1 MHTEDAPLYHRAQF
15 PLTRESAHAFGPT
28 TALIEALVITTSIRM
43 LSAEMFSERLRS
55 ILCCGLSLVC
65 LEQWCDMKCD
75 TIPDL
80 EKFLKIQEQA
90 LGESSAEVATTA
102 SKLAQLYAGAE
113 RFDEAERLLK
123 RALDIRQN
131 LVGFHQDDVEKTRQS
146 LEQLKQL
153 RVSGKPVQPV
163 KSVLSTGASA
173 AHSTSK
179 VVVPPV
185 PVAAAP
191 PQQKSLRPSISGTRF
206 GAIAES
212 SSPRPTFSNT
222 KTVEDAIKETELELE
237 LLKQMVGADH
247 TSVADLLTKLADLYC
262 RLRMYSK
269 MEPVLVDA
277 LKIREAAC
285 GSDHPSV
292 STELKNLARLYL
304 VQERFALAE
313 PLFKRALAIREKA
326 YGRMH
331 PRVADIE
338 EQYAL
343 LLRKTNRAFLAET
356 LDQHVNAIRAQ
367 HIGDAG
373 NSRNTSFSNGPGN
386 R

>member
-1 MHTEDAPLYHRAQF
+1 
-15 PLTRESAHAFGPT
+15 
-28 TALIEALVITTSIRM
+28 
-43 LSAEMFSERLRS
+43 
-55 ILCCGLSLVC
+55 
-65 LEQWCDMKCD
+65 MKCD

-102 SKLAQLYAGAE
+102 SKLAELYIGAE

-123 RALDIRQN
+123 RALSIRQN
-131 LVGFHQDDVEKTRQS
+131 LVGFHHNDVEKTRQC
-146 LEQLKQL
+146 LEKLNQL
-153 RVSGKPVQPV
+153 RHAGKPLPKSRSVSQSLPPGAV
-163 KSVLSTGASA
+163 KIVPPGVPATAIQSSSSSAPASA
-173 AHSTSK
+173 AASPTSTPSSS
-179 VVVPPV
+179 
-185 PVAAAP
+185 ATSSSSSSSSRR
-191 PQQKSLRPSISGTRF
+191 QSISGTRY
-206 GAIAES
+206 GAMPES
-212 SSPRPTFSNT
+212 TSPRPTFSST
-222 KTVEDAIKETELELE
+222 KTIEDAIKETEIELE
-237 LLKQMVGADH
+237 LLKQMVGSDH
-247 TSVADLLTKLADLYC
+247 TSVADLLTRLADLYC

-285 GSDHPSV
+285 GSNHPSV

-343 LLRKTNRAFLAET
+343 LLRKTNRAYIAET

-367 HIGDAG
+367 HIADTGV
-373 NSRNTSFSNGPGN
+373 NRNTSLFNGPGN

>member
-1 MHTEDAPLYHRAQF
+1 M
-15 PLTRESAHAFGPT
+15 SG
-28 TALIEALVITTSIRM
+28 ALNNGAY
-43 LSAEMFSERLRS
+43 
-55 ILCCGLSLVC
+55 
-65 LEQWCDMKCD
+65 MKCD

-102 SKLAQLYAGAE
+102 SKLADLYALAE

-123 RALDIRQN
+123 RALTIQQN
-131 LVGFHQDDVEKTRQS
+131 LIGFHHDDVEKTLQS
-146 LEQLKQL
+146 LERLTALKSAGKQIPPQKSVAKSVD
-153 RVSGKPVQPV
+153 RTVKASQAAPRAQAAQTGKP
-163 KSVLSTGASA
+163 
-173 AHSTSK
+173 STS
-179 VVVPPV
+179 
-185 PVAAAP
+185 
-191 PQQKSLRPSISGTRF
+191 GTKF
-206 GAIAES
+206 GAMPEIS
-212 SSPRPTFSNT
+212 SARPTFNNS
-222 KTVEDAIKETELELE
+222 KTIEDAIKETELELE
-237 LLKQMVGADH
+237 LLKQMVGSDH
-247 TSVADLLTKLADLYC
+247 PSVADLLTKLADLYC
-262 RLRMYSK
+262 RLRMYSQ

-285 GSDHPSV
+285 GSAHPSV

-338 EQYAL
+338 EQYAH
-343 LLRKTNRAFLAET
+343 LLRKTNRAYLAET

-373 NSRNTSFSNGPGN
+373 SPRKTSLLNGPSSW
-386 R
+386 

>member
-1 MHTEDAPLYHRAQF
+1 
-15 PLTRESAHAFGPT
+15 
-28 TALIEALVITTSIRM
+28 
-43 LSAEMFSERLRS
+43 
-55 ILCCGLSLVC
+55 
-65 LEQWCDMKCD
+65 MKCD

-102 SKLAQLYAGAE
+102 SKLAELYVGAE

-123 RALDIRQN
+123 RALSIRQN
-131 LVGFHQDDVEKTRQS
+131 LVGFHHNDLEKTRQC
-146 LEQLKQL
+146 LEKLNQL
-153 RVSGKPVQPV
+153 RHAGKPLPKSRSVSQSLPPGAV
-163 KSVLSTGASA
+163 KIVPPGVPATAIQSSSSSSSAPASA
-173 AHSTSK
+173 AASPSASASATSSSSRR
-179 VVVPPV
+179 
-185 PVAAAP
+185 
-191 PQQKSLRPSISGTRF
+191 QSISGTRY
-206 GAIAES
+206 GAMPES
-212 SSPRPTFSNT
+212 TSPRPTFSNT
-222 KTVEDAIKETELELE
+222 KTIEDAIKETEIELE
-237 LLKQMVGADH
+237 LLKQMVGSDH
-247 TSVADLLTKLADLYC
+247 TSVADLLTRLADLYC

-285 GSDHPSV
+285 GSNHPSV

-343 LLRKTNRAFLAET
+343 LLRKTNRAYIAET

-367 HIGDAG
+367 HIADSGV
-373 NSRNTSFSNGPGN
+373 NRNTSLFNGPGN

>member
-1 MHTEDAPLYHRAQF
+1 
-15 PLTRESAHAFGPT
+15 
-28 TALIEALVITTSIRM
+28 
-43 LSAEMFSERLRS
+43 
-55 ILCCGLSLVC
+55 
-65 LEQWCDMKCD
+65 MKCD

-80 EKFLKIQEQA
+80 ERFLKIQEQA

-102 SKLAQLYAGAE
+102 SKLAELYAGAE

-123 RALDIRQN
+123 RALSIRQN
-131 LVGFHQDDVEKTRQS
+131 LVGFHHNDVEKTRQS
-146 LEQLKQL
+146 LEQLSQQRDAGKSGPVGRNKALGSSPTARTTQPTRPTQPRRPIQL
-153 RVSGKPVQPV
+153 TQPTQPTPPTPQMP
-163 KSVLSTGASA
+163 STQS
-173 AHSTSK
+173 
-179 VVVPPV
+179 
-185 PVAAAP
+185 
-191 PQQKSLRPSISGTRF
+191 PSPGRGPIISGTRY
-206 GAIAES
+206 GAMTDAS
-212 SSPRPTFSNT
+212 RPTFSNS
-222 KTVEDAIKETELELE
+222 KSIEDAIKETELELE
-237 LLKQMVGADH
+237 LLKQMVGAEH

-262 RLRMYSK
+262 RLRLYAK

-285 GSDHPSV
+285 GANHPSV

-313 PLFKRALAIREKA
+313 PLFKRALSIREKA

-343 LLRKTNRAFLAET
+343 LLRKTNRAYLAEA

-367 HIGDAG
+367 HVGDAG
-373 NSRNTSFSNGPGN
+373 TPRNTSLFNGPGS

>member
-1 MHTEDAPLYHRAQF
+1 MLQTEVFFEHLQ
-15 PLTRESAHAFGPT
+15 
-28 TALIEALVITTSIRM
+28 
-43 LSAEMFSERLRS
+43 S
-55 ILCCGLSLVC
+55 ILCCGLLFLVC

-123 RALDIRQN
+123 RALNIRLN
-131 LVGFHQDDVEKTRQS
+131 LVGFHHDDVEKTRES

-153 RVSGKPVQPV
+153 RLGGKPVQTV
-163 KSVLSTGASA
+163 KSTVPSGMSSSHATAKSA
-173 AHSTSK
+173 
-179 VVVPPV
+179 VPPV
-185 PVAAAP
+185 SAAAAQP
-191 PQQKSLRPSISGTRF
+191 PQKSLRPGTSGTRF
-206 GAIAES
+206 GAIPEM

-222 KTVEDAIKETELELE
+222 KTIEDAIKETELELE
-237 LLKQMVGADH
+237 LLKQMVGAEH
-247 TSVADLLTKLADLYC
+247 TSVADLLTRLADLYC

-277 LKIREAAC
+277 LKIRESAC
-285 GSDHPSV
+285 GSNHPSV

-313 PLFKRALAIREKA
+313 PLLKRALAIREKA

-343 LLRKTNRAFLAET
+343 LLRKTNRAYLAET

-367 HIGDAG
+367 HVGDAG
-373 NSRNTSFSNGPGN
+373 NSRNTSLSNGPGN

>member
-1 MHTEDAPLYHRAQF
+1 M
-15 PLTRESAHAFGPT
+15 FG
-28 TALIEALVITTSIRM
+28 ALNYGAI
-43 LSAEMFSERLRS
+43 
-55 ILCCGLSLVC
+55 
-65 LEQWCDMKCD
+65 MKCD

-102 SKLAQLYAGAE
+102 SKLADLYALAE

-123 RALDIRQN
+123 RALTIRQN

-146 LEQLKQL
+146 LEKVTALKS
-153 RVSGKPVQPV
+153 RGKQ
-163 KSVLSTGASA
+163 VLSAQQRPNQQ
-173 AHSTSK
+173 
-179 VVVPPV
+179 VPPV
-185 PVAAAP
+185 RTVTKPFDRTVRASQAAP
-191 PQQKSLRPSISGTRF
+191 RTQAAQTGKPSTLGTKF
-206 GAIAES
+206 GAMPEIS
-212 SSPRPTFSNT
+212 NTRPTFTNS

-247 TSVADLLTKLADLYC
+247 PSVADLLTKLADLYC

-285 GSDHPSV
+285 GSTHPSV

-313 PLFKRALAIREKA
+313 PLFKRALAIRERT

-338 EQYAL
+338 EQYAQ
-343 LLRKTNRAFLAET
+343 LLRKTNRAYLAET

-367 HIGDAG
+367 HIGEA
-373 NSRNTSFSNGPGN
+373 SSPSKTSIFNGPSSW
-386 R
+386 